1 MTQTMHYKRAGNMR
15 RINRI
20 HFIGIGGTGMCGIA
34 EVCLNLGYE
43 VTGSDINLST
53 TVEHLIALGALV
65 KIGHDASHVVGADVV
80 VVSTAVHND
89 NPEVVAAKDFGIP
102 IIARA
107 QMLGEL
113 MRFHYGIAVAGTH
126 GKTTTTSLLASI
138 LEEAGLDPTFV
149 VGGRFN
155 KSNNLSSSQ
164 LGLGEYFVAEADESD
179 ASFLYL
185 RPMAAIVTNIDKDH
199 MSTYDGDFN
208 TLKQTFV
215 NFLHHLPFYGLVVM
229 CVDNAGVREIIPALQ
244 RPVITYGESEDADFQ
259 LLEYRSNKMSTEFLV
274 KTPFG
279 VSEFTV
285 ALPGKHSALNSIAAI
300 AIATDLGVSAPAIRR
315 GLMKFKGVGR
325 RFQFHPDVPLKTGG
339 NVSVMEDYGHHP
351 TEIQSVMNALTEAYP
366 KKRVVLAFQ
375 PHRYSRTEELFDEF
389 VTVLKNY
396 PDMILTDIYPA
407 GEQPKDG
414 VSIDKLIAAIE
425 AAAGHKVNFAPTLQ
439 DIRTVYQGMA
449 KEDDLIVMMGA
460 GNIGGIAANF
470 YKGGA
475 L

>member
-1 MTQTMHYKRAGNMR
+1 MHYKRAGNMR

-20 HFIGIGGTGMCGIA
+20 HFIGIGGSGMCGIA

-43 VTGSDINLST
+43 VTGSDISLSS

-65 KIGHDASHVVGADVV
+65 KIGHDASYVDGADVI
-80 VVSTAVHND
+80 VVSTAVQSD
-89 NPEVVAAKDFGIP
+89 NPEVVAAKAAGIP

-126 GKTTTTSLLASI
+126 GKTTTTSLLAAI

-149 VGGRFN
+149 VGGRVN
-155 KSNNLSSSQ
+155 KANSNNISSSQ

-179 ASFLYL
+179 ASFLHL

-199 MSTYDGDFN
+199 MSTYAGDFE
-208 TLKQTFV
+208 TLKKTFV
-215 NFLHHLPFYGLVVM
+215 DFLHHLPFYGLVVL
-229 CVDNAGVREIIPALQ
+229 CIDNPGIRQIIPSLQ
-244 RPVITYGESEDADFQ
+244 RPFLTYGESEDADFQ
-259 LLEYRSNKMSTEFLV
+259 LLKYHSDKLSTEFVV

-285 ALPGKHSALNSIAAI
+285 ALPGKHSALNSIAAM

-325 RFQFHPDVPLKTGG
+325 RFQLHPDVPLAAGG
-339 NVSVMEDYGHHP
+339 TISVMEDYGHHP

-366 KKRVVLAFQ
+366 KKRIVLVFQ
-375 PHRYSRTEELFDEF
+375 PHRYSRTEELFAEF
-389 VTVLKNY
+389 VDVLKEY
-396 PDMILTDIYPA
+396 PNMILTNIYPA
-407 GEQPKDG
+407 GEKPIDG
-414 VSIDKLIAAIE
+414 ISTAKLIEAIE
-425 AAAGHKVNFAPTLQ
+425 EKSGHKICFAQELSDVRNCYQLMAQ
-439 DIRTVYQGMA
+439 DN
-449 KEDDLIVMMGA
+449 DLVVMMGA
-460 GNIGGIAANF
+460 GSIGSVAANF
-470 YKGGA
+470 YKGGP